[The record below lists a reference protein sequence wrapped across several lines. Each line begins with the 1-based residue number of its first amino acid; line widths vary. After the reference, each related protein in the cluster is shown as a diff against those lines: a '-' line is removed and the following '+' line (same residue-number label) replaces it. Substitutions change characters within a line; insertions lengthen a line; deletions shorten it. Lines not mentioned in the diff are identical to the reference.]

1 MPRTTAI
8 KGLLGIA
15 AIVAMS
21 ACSGAGAADESSAT
35 TDSSQP
41 TAHQVTASQPFLHA
55 EMHNEWVVT
64 LAEQSCIDR
73 AGTLPAKVDCAGKAS
88 LIATQVRYLRDH
100 SHANTQQITCA
111 ERALDSRDVEE
122 IRGLADTVI
131 GKAAY
136 LPCGV
141 PA

>member
-1 MPRTTAI
+1 
-8 KGLLGIA
+8 
-15 AIVAMS
+15 MS

-41 TAHQVTASQPFLHA
+41 TAHQVTASQPFLYA

-73 AGTLPAKVDCAGKAS
+73 AGTLPEKVDCAGKAS

-100 SHANTQQITCA
+100 SHANKQEITCA
-111 ERALDSRDVEE
+111 EHALDSRDVEE

-131 GKAAY
+131 GEAAY
-136 LPCGV
+136 LPCWV